1 MRWGPDG
8 SFLETDHTIAHYRE
22 RWYPSLIDRLS
33 HSAWQARGARTMGE
47 RAAARVDELL
57 ASHKPPPLP
66 GEAVVAIAEIL
77 ERAEATPRAASLP

>member
-1 MRWGPDG
+1 
-8 SFLETDHTIAHYRE
+8 
-22 RWYPSLIDRLS
+22 
-33 HSAWQARGARTMGE
+33 MGE